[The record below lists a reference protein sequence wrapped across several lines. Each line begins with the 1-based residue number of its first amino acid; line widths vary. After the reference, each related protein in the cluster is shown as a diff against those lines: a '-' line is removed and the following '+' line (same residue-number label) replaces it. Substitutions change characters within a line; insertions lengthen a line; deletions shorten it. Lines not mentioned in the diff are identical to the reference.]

1 MRVANLRSIYLSS
14 SELKEAIIEYIRTH
28 YGTHMKETTKHMR
41 HSDCNMKWTDSH
53 EFVILINEEIE
64 SKKLENG

>member
-1 MRVANLRSIYLSS
+1 
-14 SELKEAIIEYIRTH
+14 
-28 YGTHMKETTKHMR
+28 MKETTKHMR

>member
-14 SELKEAIIEYIRTH
+14 AELKEAIIEYIRTH
-28 YGTHMKETTKHMR
+28 YGMHMKETTDHMR
-41 HSDCNMKWTDSH
+41 HNSCSMKWTDSH